1 MNQAGGEQGKLE
13 SSGRAAGPRIPRMAR
28 AGSSRFGWHSLRRI
42 RRPLAVV
49 LLVSAVLTRHSW
61 WPPAFHLLA
70 ERELAAHRPTTAL
83 AWLDTAEILG
93 ARRLD
98 TALLRCQ
105 AARRDGDPRLIRKA
119 LDALAAQNAPARLQ
133 ERELLLFQAQ
143 SGEMAEAAPW
153 LGRLLADETGDNR
166 DVCISYV
173 IGFLRT
179 ERYQEAGALVDALMK
194 DVPEDPFP
202 WYVRGRVFALQQQY
216 PKAEADF
223 RQAMQR
229 NPEWLEPV
237 ISLAE
242 LLSDTHRQ
250 REAIP
255 LFERALPVESLK
267 PRAVA
272 GLSEALKAT
281 GDRERARQLLQQTL
295 TAGLESPDLWISL
308 GRCEFEDGH
317 YTAAAEALEKGL
329 KLRPW
334 ADDALFV
341 LAQCR
346 RQLGETAAADTAF
359 ARLEEFRKATAELN
373 QLEDRISG
381 PNPTIEDRL
390 RTGEL
395 LLQYRDPQDGVVV
408 LQGVLNLAPQTL
420 AAHQLLA
427 RHFASIQPPTESS
440 ERQRRFHEQQVERL
454 SASQR

>member
-1 MNQAGGEQGKLE
+1 VNQAGDEQGKSE
-13 SSGRAAGPRIPRMAR
+13 SSGGATGPRRRRVAR
-28 AGSSRFGWHSLRRI
+28 AGSSRFGWHSIRRI

-49 LLVSAVLTRHSW
+49 LFLAVILTRHQW
-61 WPPAFHLLA
+61 WPPGFHALA
-70 ERELAAHRPTTAL
+70 QRELAALRPEAAL
-83 AWLDTAEILG
+83 AWLDYAEILG

-105 AARRDGDPRLIRKA
+105 AARRNGDPLMIRKA
-119 LDALAAQNAPARLQ
+119 LDALAERGAPPRLQ

-153 LGRLLADETGDNR
+153 LGRLLTDETGDNR

-173 IGFLRT
+173 VGFLRT
-179 ERYQEAGALVDALMK
+179 ERYQEAGTLVDALMK

-223 RQAMQR
+223 REAMSK
-229 NPEWLEPV
+229 NPDWLEPV

-255 LFERALPVESLK
+255 LYERVLKAPALKS
-267 PRAVA
+267 RAAA
-272 GLSEALKAT
+272 GLSEALNAT
-281 GDRERARQLLQQTL
+281 GDRDRARQLLQQTL
-295 TAGLESPDLWISL
+295 SEGIQSPDLWISL
-308 GRCEFEDGH
+308 GRSDFEDGR
-317 YTAAAEALEKGL
+317 YAEAAEALEKGL
-329 KLRPW
+329 QLRPW

-346 RQLGETAAADTAF
+346 RQLGQTAAADAAF
-359 ARLEEFRKATAELN
+359 ARLEEFRNATAELKL
-373 QLEDRISG
+373 LEDRISG
-381 PNPTIEDRL
+381 PNPTIADRV

-395 LLQYRDPQDGVVV
+395 LLQFRDPQDGVIV
-408 LQGVLNLAPQTL
+408 LQSVLNLDPQSL
-420 AAHQLLA
+420 PAHQLLA
-427 RHFASIQPPTESS
+427 QHFASIQPPTESS
-440 ERQRRFHEQQVERL
+440 DRQRRYYERQVERL
-454 SASQR
+454 RKAEK